1 MLAIST
7 MGVCMSNQWFRMY
20 AEFSSDPK
28 VQSMSEA
35 MQRRLVML
43 FCLHASG
50 DFEKL
55 TREEIAFA
63 LRNDDV
69 TLHETLQLFHQ
80 KGFCDENGNLKNWN
94 KRQYKSDSS
103 VDRVKKYRDNKKKYE
118 EKTDGNKNVTT
129 MKRYS
134 NADVT
139 PPDTEADTDT
149 EIEDSLRSSSK
160 KNQQKKSSDSDIGK
174 IHHPPPDIPPD
185 LWKDFLAVRQKL
197 KAVNSERAIG
207 LLHAELE
214 KLKAQGQSP
223 SAVIEQSIRNS
234 WKDIYPIRNQ
244 GGTHAA
250 SSNRNGNARAKH
262 SGFEQ
267 QDYTAG
273 TEGFIVT

>member
-1 MLAIST
+1 
-7 MGVCMSNQWFRMY
+7 MSNQWFRMY